1 MLLPD
6 HLAGMSAIYFCQFGT
21 GLKSPSIICYNSFQ
35 QKMRMHETTTRS
47 AKFDEG
53 LIRQVKRRFEEKTGW
68 GNSES
73 WNNQDFLYLSE
84 WIQKDTG
91 VGLSHVTLK
100 RFWGKVRYDSN
111 PSTHTVNTLVQF
123 LGYKWWRDFWGANN
137 SLDKSI

>member
-6 HLAGMSAIYFCQFGT
+6 HLTQH
-21 GLKSPSIICYNSFQ
+21 Q
-35 QKMRMHETTTRS
+35 TTTRS
-47 AKFDEG
+47 AKFDDG
-53 LIRQVKRRFEEKTGW
+53 LIRQVKCRFEEKTGW

-91 VGLSHVTLK
+91 VALSHVTLK

-123 LGYKWWRDFWGANN
+123 LGYKWWRDFWRENN

>member
-1 MLLPD
+1 
-6 HLAGMSAIYFCQFGT
+6 
-21 GLKSPSIICYNSFQ
+21 
-35 QKMRMHETTTRS
+35 MRKHETTTRS

-53 LIRQVKRRFEEKTGW
+53 LIRQVKGRFEEKTGW

-84 WIQKDTG
+84 WIEKDTG
-91 VGLSHVTLK
+91 VALSHVTLK

-123 LGYKWWRDFWGANN
+123 LGYKWWRDFWGATN
-137 SLDKSI
+137 SLNKSM